1 MSETSRSRNS
11 RAKSHYDAPMINLIG
26 WALML
31 LAVLL
36 GLFLTDGPG
45 SEAHFYDGLRE
56 LYLIRNAAKP

>member
-11 RAKSHYDAPMINLIG
+11 RVLSHYGGPMINLIG
-26 WALML
+26 WVIML

-56 LYLIRNAAKP
+56 HYLIRNGAKP